1 MAQILTQKKDNYLL
15 FTGVILFICAFIS
28 YSLIE
33 NYTPEK
39 LPASE
44 KFGDFE
50 NVFIIFIFAVIIA
63 PLIEEIVFR
72 GFFLQN
78 KIYEWLFYVGSI
90 SFILITEAYYTIIIL
105 LIIGLL
111 SFVFKVKKNLK
122 IIYFLNALLFALI
135 HYKFT
140 HFTNIYSIVP
150 MFFQFSGG
158 LILIWIVI
166 NYNLFK
172 SMLLHFCINFFAIG
186 SLLIAL
192 KFPDDVRTYSIKDKD
207 VVIIYNK
214 IPLQNDKSI
223 TISKGNLEANNFTIR
238 SLAKNLKIS
247 AINYSINDS
256 LRYYRYQFK
265 IEHKNG
271 LNINPKD
278 AENILRKAKLIE

>member
-72 GFFLQN
+72 GFFLQK